1 MREAG
6 TGTLLYTTG
15 AGSIDPVP
23 EVGNV
28 NTAAAALR
36 NWAVN
41 LHKELACTGVQAA
54 HVGIDVSI
62 GVLSYSPLANGWLSG
77 RALAQNL
84 SAKFDPPMFDTTDP
98 ANAHCAELVAALAE
112 VADEAGI
119 PLPRM
124 ATAFTR
130 AHPAITSVIIGPRTP
145 TSSKT

>member
-23 EVGNV
+23 EAGNV

-41 LHKELACTGVQAA
+41 LHKELAGTGVQAA

-84 SAKFDPPMFDTTDP
+84 SAKFDPSMFDTTDP
-98 ANAHCAELVAALAE
+98 ANAHCAELVAAWPKSPTRPASLSLAW
-112 VADEAGI
+112 
-119 PLPRM
+119 PPRSPGH
-124 ATAFTR
+124 TR
-130 AHPAITSVIIGPRTP
+130 PSRRSSSNRARP